1 MAEENRTVLTQSG
14 KENAQNRLDFL
25 IGTRRNEIA
34 QQIETARSYGDLSE
48 NAEYDEAKKEQAK
61 VEEEISH
68 LQHLLRTAVIISD
81 DEISAD
87 VVSVG
92 VKVTVLDLEENIE
105 DTYAIVGTDE
115 ADPMNGKISNE
126 SEVGKAL
133 LGHRQGDE
141 VEVEV
146 PSGDVIRYQVIKI
159 DSPAGVRAA
168 KPAVRKAASKDTVKI
183 GVVIEL
189 TENETGE
196 VFTYIMRAKKVDK
209 SNIISPTTKVGKALK
224 DQAVGDVIDGTVF
237 ARKHD
242 CRITAIRKDKG

>member
-81 DEISAD
+81 DEISSD

-92 VKVTVLDLEENIE
+92 VKVTLLELEENIE
-105 DTYAIVGTDE
+105 ETYSLVGTDE

-133 LGHRQGDE
+133 LGHRQGDQ
-141 VEVEV
+141 VDVEV
-146 PSGDVIRYQVIKI
+146 PGGEIIRYRIVKI
-159 DSPAGVRAA
+159 DSPAGIRLA
-168 KPAVRKAASKDTVKI
+168 KPAMKKAASKETVKP
-183 GVVIEL
+183 GFKAVLQEAE
-189 TENETGE
+189 TNETFE
-196 VFTYIMRAKKVDK
+196 YVMMAKKVDK
-209 SNIISPTTKVGKALK
+209 TNIISPSTKIGKALK
-224 DQAVGDVIDGTVF
+224 DQGVGDVIDGAVF
-237 ARKHD
+237 GREHD
-242 CRITAIRKDKG
+242 CTITAILKAQA